1 MMRPAWIA
9 AEAGSKPAS
18 PCAITSAFTN
28 VLTWNAPTSSRGA
41 TVLFPAPF
49 GPATMTACGCV
60 GSLTVDRGA
69 GSRKRRGIV
78 HVLLRRAQRGGPEPA
93 THPPPHDTG
102 RRSDGASEAGDGADV
117 RGDLGV
123 DVSRVAARVL
133 PRGAGAPPRTG
144 VRQPPDGLDRDQRLV
159 LLPPAPNQLREVVRR
174 NPARLRVR
182 GEGSRFIT
190 HMLKLRNVE
199 TALPNF
205 FASGVLRLREKLGPI
220 LWQFPERFP
229 ADLDRFAGFLD
240 ALPKTSAQAAEIAAR
255 HDQRLD
261 GRAWTEAEVDIPL
274 RHAFEIR
281 HPGFLG
287 PDFVALLR
295 EHGAA
300 LVFADTAGRWPY
312 AEDVTAD
319 FVYVRL
325 HGAEQL
331 YASGYTDEQLD
342 WWAARIREWRRGCQP
357 SDATC
362 VAPLAKD
369 ATAGRDVFV
378 YFDNDAKVH
387 APFDAIGL
395 KERLEG

>member
-1 MMRPAWIA
+1 MGRTFVGISGWTYPGWRRVFYPQGLAHRRELEYASRRMDSI
-9 AEAGSKPAS
+9 EINGSFYS
-18 PCAITSAFTN
+18 
-28 VLTWNAPTSSRGA
+28 LQRPTSYA
-41 TVLFPAPF
+41 KWHDET
-49 GPATMTACGCV
+49 
-60 GSLTVDRGA
+60 
-69 GSRKRRGIV
+69 
-78 HVLLRRAQRGGPEPA
+78 
-93 THPPPHDTG
+93 PPG
-102 RRSDGASEAGDGADV
+102 FVFAV
-117 RGDLGV
+117 K
-123 DVSRVAARVL
+123 
-133 PRGAGAPPRTG
+133 
-144 VRQPPDGLDRDQRLV
+144 
-159 LLPPAPNQLREVVRR
+159 
-174 NPARLRVR
+174 
-182 GEGSRFIT
+182 GSRFIT

-229 ADLDRFAGFLD
+229 ADLDRFARFLE
-240 ALPKTSAQAAEIAAR
+240 ALPKTSSEAAGIAER
-255 HDQRLD
+255 HDHRLD

-281 HPGFLG
+281 HPEFLG

-295 EHGAA
+295 EHDAA

-362 VAPLAKD
+362 VAPLAND
-369 ATAGRDVFV
+369 AAAGRDVYV

-387 APFDAIGL
+387 APFDAIRL
-395 KERLEG
+395 KERLSGGSSPGEQM